1 MTPSMEALPLI
12 LSEDYLQDLLDK
24 TLPQVRAGD
33 WAVVLEGS
41 IAEGFGNSG
50 SDIDFLLIGR
60 SEDDLPTMP
69 SLFFVDGRRVEVR
82 TRSVRQLAEQFAAL
96 EAGEKRVGRIPE
108 DLLNR
113 CQRLLH
119 SFPLR
124 GHALVDEVKGMFP
137 AERFRT
143 VAADWWAHYARQ
155 SLRHAM
161 AMLCLGESEE
171 AVDWARS
178 GVVQA
183 VKSWAAARGETYLE
197 PKWLPMQLDRADRPE
212 VRDRYWELESAGPGV
227 DADAHLGACL
237 AFAAELG
244 VTGVPREPERL
255 TVERRTGVTTW
266 QAAERVHVV
275 RGRSDVF
282 ALGERAGRVW
292 RSLVLGRP
300 LPEAMANARATGVPE
315 AGPLLAQ
322 FLRLGL
328 VRLAWK
334 GGGTVA
340 PALPLASPPGPV
352 TPPPSTARP
361 VLSLRGAAV
370 SGPDAVDLVPLP
382 AVRFGAA
389 TLALVF
395 SNMVVENAL
404 EDLAGAVQRGQ
415 WKVAEVAARRA
426 VQSVLRGLFCAYG
439 VSPLP
444 PDSDLV
450 RRLPLLSLP
459 PGARPIRAL
468 ADTLIRVTIDS
479 AESAERVSGEL
490 EEFIGVVREAAG
502 ADAFPSSFDS
512 PDTWR
517 ATLELGYDWVR
528 VAAHF
533 DADLPLE
540 EVRDLVASSGAQPHQ
555 AG

>member
-1 MTPSMEALPLI
+1 MI
-12 LSEDYLQDLLDK
+12 LTEDYLQDLLDK
-24 TLPQVRAGD
+24 TLPQVRSGD

-82 TRSVRQLAEQFAAL
+82 TRSLRQVTEQFTAL
-96 EAGEKRVGRIPE
+96 KADERRVGRISE

-124 GHALVDEVKGMFP
+124 GHALVDEVKAQFP
-137 AERFRT
+137 QERFRT
-143 VAADWWAHYARQ
+143 VAADWWAHAARQ

-161 AMLCLGESEE
+161 AMLCLGEDEE

-178 GVVQA
+178 GLVQA
-183 VKSWAAARGETYLE
+183 VKSWAAVRGETYLE
-197 PKWLPMQLDRADRPE
+197 PKWLSMQLDRAQRPG
-212 VRDRYWELESAGPGV
+212 VRERYWELESGGTGM
-227 DADAHLGACL
+227 DADARVDACL

-244 VTGVPREPERL
+244 VTGVPHRPERL
-255 TVERRTGVTTW
+255 AVERRPGVTTW
-266 QAAERVHVV
+266 QVVERVHVV

-282 ALGERAGRVW
+282 AFGERAGRVW

-300 LPEAMANARATGVPE
+300 LPEALAGARAAGGSE

-328 VRLAWK
+328 VRLTWK
-334 GGGTVA
+334 GGGTVT
-340 PALPLASPPGPV
+340 PALPLASPPGPL
-352 TPPPSTARP
+352 TPPPSTVRP
-361 VLSLRGAAV
+361 LLSLRGAAV

-382 AVRFGAA
+382 AARFSAA
-389 TLALVF
+389 ALALVF
-395 SNMVVENAL
+395 SNMVVENAR
-404 EDLAGAVQRGQ
+404 EDLAGAVRRNQ
-415 WKVAEVAARRA
+415 WRVAEVAAHRA
-426 VQSVLRGLFCAYG
+426 AQSALRGLFCAYG

-444 PDSDLV
+444 PDPDLV

-459 PGARPIRAL
+459 PDTRPIGPL
-468 ADTLIRVTIDS
+468 ADALIRVAVDS
-479 AESAERVSGEL
+479 AESAERVSLEL

-502 ADAFPSSFDS
+502 ADAFPASFDS

-517 ATLELGYDWVR
+517 ATLELGHDWVR